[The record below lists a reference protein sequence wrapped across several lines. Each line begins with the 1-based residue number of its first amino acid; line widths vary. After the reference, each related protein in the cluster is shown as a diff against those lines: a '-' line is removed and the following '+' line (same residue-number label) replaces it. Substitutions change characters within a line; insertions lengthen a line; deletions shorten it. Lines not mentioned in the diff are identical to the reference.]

1 MEAMCRAH
9 GLKFRDILIWRTENR
24 IANALVMGVVPRFR
38 YVLLSDLLLQ
48 EMKDEQIE
56 AVFAHELGHVVHRHM
71 IWYLVFLKV
80 LILILALIAVGLD
93 SQLRDVRLP
102 AWMPIDLVM
111 TLIGF
116 AGFIVAFGYVSRRF
130 ERQADVF
137 AARTIE
143 RMITAGGS
151 AHGWFAAQ
159 ANPDDATTAFTAQGL
174 APVPVGASARQSN
187 LPVKSSHVGR
197 FGARIFSSALERVA
211 VINNM
216 PLGPRGRWEGGP
228 LRRLGFVMELCADA
242 ANNWLHGSITQ
253 RMRALHWMSSDPSHT
268 HRFDRRMARLYV
280 TLVVALVLSGAIAWA
295 IDAPL

>member
-1 MEAMCRAH
+1 
-9 GLKFRDILIWRTENR
+9 
-24 IANALVMGVVPRFR
+24 MGVVPRFR
-38 YVLLSDLLLQ
+38 YVLLSDLLLE

-80 LILILALIAVGLD
+80 LILILALIAVVLD
-93 SQLRDVRLP
+93 SQLGDVKLP
-102 AWMPIDLVM
+102 AWLPLDLVM

-116 AGFIVAFGYVSRRF
+116 SGFVIAFGYVSRRF

-143 RMITAGGS
+143 RMWSGS
-151 AHGWFAAQ
+151 GYFVAA
-159 ANPDDATTAFTAQGL
+159 ANPDDPSTSFVAQGL
-174 APVPVGASARQSN
+174 AKIPTGGGGGAGGAGGAGGGEGQLQRS
-187 LPVKSSHVGR
+187 PKSHVGR
-197 FGARIFSSALERVA
+197 FGASIFASALERVA

-228 LRRLGFVMELCADA
+228 LRRLAYVVECAADV

-253 RMRALHWMSSDPSHT
+253 RMRALHGMSSDPSHT
-268 HRFDRRMARLYV
+268 HRFDRRMARLYA
-280 TLVVALVLSGAIAWA
+280 TLLIALVLSGAMAWVV
-295 IDAPL
+295 DAPL